1 MATSIK
7 AYGNIKKGN
16 RFYILYFLLNR
27 KNKLNISK
35 IKLIIFLETLI
46 FIRCISRTHYHL
58 SSLSSPFGNRSC
70 GTNFPQ
76 ALNSFTLILEFLCDL
91 LHGKNAHYF
100 RFGVYSNFIIN
111 HGFFMTDFYF
121 SIYPS
126 FEGG

>member
-16 RFYILYFLLNR
+16 RFYTLYCFLNR

-35 IKLIIFLETLI
+35 IKLIVFLKTLI

-58 SSLSSPFGNRSC
+58 SISSLSSPFGNRSC

-76 ALNSFTLILEFLCDL
+76 ALNSFTLILEVLCYL
-91 LHGKNAHYF
+91 LHMKNANFF
-100 RFGVYSNFIIN
+100 RSGVYSNFIIN
-111 HGFFMTDFYF
+111 HGFFMTDF
-121 SIYPS
+121 
-126 FEGG
+126 